1 MNQNIYIKLDRN
13 NEVGSRE
20 VTIGDVASI
29 YCTDST
35 VVNKLKTIRIMKIPE
50 NGRDSTAGNR
60 NAKKQHIQKK
70 RYSVSAMK
78 VIELIQKE
86 DPQAS
91 VEKIGE
97 ADFIVDYIDEK
108 KRNHHMAAVLDVI
121 KTVLICIVIFF
132 GSGYAIMAYNN
143 DVGTTEIF
151 EKVYGMITGE
161 EKTDTNWMELMYSVG
176 LTGGIAVFYNHFG
189 SKTFSNDPTP
199 IEVEMNNY
207 EQDLDYALIERGGR
221 SGKEED
227 VQ

>member
-86 DPQAS
+86 YPQAS
-91 VEKIGE
+91 VENIGE
-97 ADFIVDYIDEK
+97 ADFIVDYRREK
-108 KRNHHMAAVLDVI
+108 AESSYGG
-121 KTVLICIVIFF
+121 
-132 GSGYAIMAYNN
+132 GS
-143 DVGTTEIF
+143 
-151 EKVYGMITGE
+151 
-161 EKTDTNWMELMYSVG
+161 
-176 LTGGIAVFYNHFG
+176 
-189 SKTFSNDPTP
+189 
-199 IEVEMNNY
+199 
-207 EQDLDYALIERGGR
+207 
-221 SGKEED
+221 
-227 VQ
+227 

>member
-1 MNQNIYIKLDRN
+1 
-13 NEVGSRE
+13 
-20 VTIGDVASI
+20 
-29 YCTDST
+29 
-35 VVNKLKTIRIMKIPE
+35 MKIPE
-50 NGRDSTAGNR
+50 NGRDSTAGNG

-86 DPQAS
+86 YPQAS
-91 VEKIGE
+91 VENIGE

>member
-13 NEVGSRE
+13 NEVSSRE

-29 YCTDST
+29 YCADST

-50 NGRDSTAGNR
+50 NGRESTAGNE
-60 NAKKQHIQKK
+60 NAKKQHVQKK

-86 DPQAS
+86 
-91 VEKIGE
+91 
-97 ADFIVDYIDEK
+97 YIDEK

-176 LTGGIAVFYNHFG
+176 LTGGIVVFYNHFG

>member
-35 VVNKLKTIRIMKIPE
+35 VVNKL
-50 NGRDSTAGNR
+50 
-60 NAKKQHIQKK
+60 
-70 RYSVSAMK
+70 
-78 VIELIQKE
+78 
-86 DPQAS
+86 
-91 VEKIGE
+91 
-97 ADFIVDYIDEK
+97 
-108 KRNHHMAAVLDVI
+108 
-121 KTVLICIVIFF
+121 
-132 GSGYAIMAYNN
+132 
-143 DVGTTEIF
+143 
-151 EKVYGMITGE
+151 
-161 EKTDTNWMELMYSVG
+161 
-176 LTGGIAVFYNHFG
+176 
-189 SKTFSNDPTP
+189 TP